1 MTPALKMSG
10 AKCIPGTC
18 SAGTEESLRLFYRC
32 GKGVCRSAEEC
43 IALCIKHNHEIREE
57 IKTGMYAG

>member
-1 MTPALKMSG
+1 MS
-10 AKCIPGTC
+10 K
-18 SAGTEESLRLFYRC
+18 LFNRS

-43 IALCIKHNHEIREE
+43 VALCVKHNHEIREE